1 MDRYPG
7 YESML
12 ARVEQKKVQV
22 KGQLPTFYSHLVDNM
37 VAFVLDQV
45 NECCNVATVDA
56 TTNTTEDFL
65 LSGSNGPVAPAED
78 TRSEVNEQTN
88 PASPQVNHNIEGII
102 CPL

>member
-45 NECCNVATVDA
+45 NQCCNVAMTDA
-56 TTNTTEDFL
+56 TTDTDEDHL
-65 LSGSNGPVAPAED
+65 LADGPVARALD
-78 TRSEVNEQTN
+78 SRSEVNELTN
-88 PASPQVNHNIEGII
+88 PASPQVNHHIEGII
-102 CPL
+102 CPP